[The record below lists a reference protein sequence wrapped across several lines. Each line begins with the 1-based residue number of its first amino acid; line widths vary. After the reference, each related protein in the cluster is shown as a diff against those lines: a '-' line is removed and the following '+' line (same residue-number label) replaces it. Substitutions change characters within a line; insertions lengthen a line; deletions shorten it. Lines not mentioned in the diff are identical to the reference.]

1 MESPDKFS
9 SNLAEYSQADKQ
21 IRNEVCRALK
31 ADKRVAP
38 YDLRVGVLNEV
49 VHLAGELP
57 STDLW
62 VLVGEI
68 ASGIPHVR
76 GVVNRIE
83 APGAP
88 EPARTI
94 HLELMGKEGSRETN
108 HQEMSELFPGCPG
121 VQRDTE

>member
-1 MESPDKFS
+1 MKNPNKFS
-9 SNLAEYSQADKQ
+9 ATQTEYSQADKQ
-21 IRNEVCRALK
+21 IRNAVCLALK
-31 ADKRVAP
+31 MDKRVAS

-57 STDLW
+57 SLDIWELA
-62 VLVGEI
+62 GEI
-68 ASGIPHVR
+68 ASEIPCVR

-94 HLELMGKEGSRETN
+94 HLRLKPKEGSSETS
-108 HQEMSELFPGCPG
+108 HQEMS
-121 VQRDTE
+121 

>member
-1 MESPDKFS
+1 MKSPDKFS
-9 SNLAEYSQADKQ
+9 TAHTDYSQMDKQ
-21 IRNEVCRALK
+21 IRNAVCLALK
-31 ADKRVAP
+31 ADKRIAA

-57 STDLW
+57 TLYLW
-62 VLVGEI
+62 ELVGEI
-68 ASGIPHVR
+68 ALEIPRVR

-94 HLELMGKEGSRETN
+94 HLRLKPKDPSSDSN
-108 HQEMSELFPGCPG
+108 YQESS
-121 VQRDTE
+121 